1 MKRLI
6 TAILAGFALAAAG
19 TTILWS
25 RTPDHAAAASSTI
38 SIKELH
44 RAAAV
49 NKLPIEEFEDM
60 SLVLSRAAS
69 KL

>member
-25 RTPDHAAAASSTI
+25 RTPDHAAASSTI

-60 SLVLSRAAS
+60 SLVFSRAAS

>member
-38 SIKELH
+38 SIKDCIGRRL
-44 RAAAV
+44 
-49 NKLPIEEFEDM
+49 
-60 SLVLSRAAS
+60 
-69 KL
+69 